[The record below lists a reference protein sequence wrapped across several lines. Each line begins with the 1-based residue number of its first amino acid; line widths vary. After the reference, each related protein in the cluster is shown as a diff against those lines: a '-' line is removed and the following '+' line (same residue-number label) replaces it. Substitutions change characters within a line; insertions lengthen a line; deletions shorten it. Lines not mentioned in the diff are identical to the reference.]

1 MTWGAIGA
9 AAIGTVGGAMMGGGG
24 GGSQTASKEPWAE
37 AAPWLK
43 ALLQQGQDLSS
54 YYTDNPFNAAQTQAY
69 GNMANQS
76 AYMRSLV
83 PSLLGQVSGQPLS
96 FDPGNPTARP
106 QAYQF
111 GGGAASPGL
120 LGGGQGGP
128 NLGLLGGG
136 GMNPVSTMPAN
147 IPKAAPVAAA
157 PAGPSAWS
165 PIPGMSGFELMQGA
179 LDPWNRDYNGSGV

>member
-1 MTWGAIGA
+1 MLEFLAPIAGSV
-9 AAIGTVGGAMMGGGG
+9 VGGLLGGSGG

-54 YYTDNPFNAAQTQAY
+54 YYTDNPFNPAQTQAY

-76 AYMRSLV
+76 AYMRGLV
-83 PSLLGQVSGQPLS
+83 PSLLGQVSAQPLS
-96 FDPGNPTARP
+96 YDPGNPMARP

-111 GGGAASPGL
+111 GGGAAAPGL
-120 LGGGQGGP
+120 LGGGQPGGV

-136 GMNPVSTMPAN
+136 GLNPVSAMPAKM
-147 IPKAAPVAAA
+147 PKATVAA
-157 PAGPSAWS
+157 PAVDPGQWS
-165 PIPGMSGFELMQGA
+165 PIPGMTGFTQMPGA
-179 LDPWNRDYNGSGV
+179 YDIWNRDYTGSGA